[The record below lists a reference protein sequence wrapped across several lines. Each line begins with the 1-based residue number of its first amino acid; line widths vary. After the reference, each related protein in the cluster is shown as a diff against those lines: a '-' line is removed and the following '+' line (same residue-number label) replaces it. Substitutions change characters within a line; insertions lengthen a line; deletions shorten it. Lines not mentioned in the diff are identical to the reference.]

1 VLCQIRRIPSHF
13 NKPRVFSRCSGK
25 LAFVFRKLKKSE
37 YNERK
42 QQKIEHAWSSSR
54 SGSTEG
60 AEGTLAATNGA
71 DNTVETGIVKLL
83 LQVPSLESTSE
94 PRFPSGDCNVDN
106 CIGLSK
112 AVAEI
117 NEFGLVRFPD
127 FEVTALCI
135 GSNKGD

>member
-1 VLCQIRRIPSHF
+1 MQNIPSYF
-13 NKPRVFSRCSGK
+13 NKPRVFSRCSGE
-25 LAFVFRKLKKSE
+25 LTFVFRKLKKSE

-60 AEGTLAATNGA
+60 AEGTVAATYGA
-71 DNTVETGIVKLL
+71 DNTVETGIVELL
-83 LQVPSLESTSE
+83 LEVPSLESRSE

-106 CIGLSK
+106 CIGLST

-117 NEFGLVRFPD
+117 NAFALVRFPD